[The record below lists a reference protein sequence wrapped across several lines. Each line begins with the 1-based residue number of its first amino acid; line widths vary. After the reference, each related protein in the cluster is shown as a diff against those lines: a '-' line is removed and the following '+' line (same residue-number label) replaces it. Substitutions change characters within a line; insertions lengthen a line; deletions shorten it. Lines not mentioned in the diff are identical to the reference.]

1 MNRLHLTSS
10 VYTCVMLAA
19 TLSFSPGSVQAA
31 TVFAANDGN
40 VNFLFADLQ
49 GATLAMFDDSD
60 QNYLGQSINIPLPS
74 VVGIL
79 GPVNGNNDYLATNSL
94 SNTLTLTGNNH
105 FILGL
110 STDGGA
116 SWITDS
122 NVASVGANAYTVTFN
137 DVGSVLMVDVNDVPA
152 VPLPAAV
159 WLFGSGILALTGI
172 ARRKVAFKSTS
183 CRTNLHC

>member
-1 MNRLHLTSS
+1 MMDRLHKTSS
-10 VYTCVMLAA
+10 VFACAMLAGS
-19 TLSFSPGSVQAA
+19 LLYSPGSLQAA

-40 VNFLFADLQ
+40 VNFLFADLP

-60 QNYLGQSINIPLPS
+60 QSYLGSFINIPLPS
-74 VVGIL
+74 IVGIF

-94 SNTLTLTGNNH
+94 SNTLTLTGSNH

-116 SWITDS
+116 NWIAESSFT
-122 NVASVGANAYTVTFN
+122 SVGANAYTINF
-137 DVGSVLMVDVNDVPA
+137 DSVGSLLMVDVKDVPA

-159 WLFGSGILALTGI
+159 WLFGSGVLALAGL
-172 ARRKVAFKSTS
+172 ARRKAVF
-183 CRTNLHC
+183 